1 MSSTASAPAFTQKEI
16 LKHGPFRVLWL
27 AQFVSIFGDFL
38 ALFGVI
44 ALITFR
50 WQGTAVQVTA
60 VSIAYVAPLALLSPV
75 AGVFVDHWNVKR
87 VMIISD
93 LVRALLIVLLL
104 FVSDARQIYVIF
116 FVLSTVSSFFTPA
129 QSVALRTI
137 VPAEGLLAANGLMTQ
152 AFFIVRLISPFA
164 AGSVIAALGEKTC
177 FYLDTASFAFSAIMI
192 STLAI
197 VRPARA
203 DSEKTVASLT
213 RDFLDGNKFIF
224 THVGLSFVFM
234 AMALATLVL
243 SSFSPLISIYI
254 RDSLHAGP
262 FTFGVVSAMV
272 GIGLMSGAQAL
283 PHISRG
289 LSRINVVL
297 SGLLALGLGAALLG
311 TFRNIPVAALSM
323 FFIGFAISFVLITAQ
338 TMSQQETPPNMVARV
353 SGSFMSLMQMGNVLG
368 LLLSGVL
375 AQKLGVRQLFLTSAG
390 MMVVIVL
397 AGYWFMRGKSHD
409 TPAKTQAS

>member
-44 ALITFR
+44 SLITFR
-50 WQGTAVQVTA
+50 WHGTAVQVTA

-93 LVRALLIVLLL
+93 LVRALLIVMLL
-104 FVSDARQIYVIF
+104 FVTDVRQVYAIF

-129 QSVALRTI
+129 QSVSLRTL
-137 VPAEGLLAANGLMTQ
+137 VPPEGLLAANGLMTQ

-164 AGSVIAALGEKTC
+164 AGSVISTLGEKTC

-197 VRPARA
+197 LRPPRT
-203 DSEKTVASLT
+203 DSERTLGSLT

-224 THVGLSFVFM
+224 THAGLSFVFL

-254 RDSLHAGP
+254 RDALHAGP

-289 LSRINVVL
+289 LSRTNVVL
-297 SGLLALGLGAALLG
+297 SGLLALGFGAALLG

-323 FFIGFAISFVLITAQ
+323 FFIGFAISFVLIPAQ
-338 TMSQQETPPNMVARV
+338 TMSQQETPPAMVARV

-375 AQKLGVRQLFLTSAG
+375 AQKLGVRQLFLSSAG
-390 MMVVIVL
+390 AMVVIVI
-397 AGYWFMRGKSHD
+397 AGYSFMRGKSHE
-409 TPAKTQAS
+409 AQKQAA